1 MNSLG
6 EEIIV
11 KIGIKE
17 WLVPQISEH
26 CPVYNPTRF
35 ENKKIWFNRPG
46 RASTFIPKEGIV
58 QEWITS
64 ADVIKDRI
72 SIFTGKYNIS
82 LVFSNRRTFDLSI
95 KFSVSIMFRDV
106 YS

>member
-1 MNSLG
+1 MINSLG
-6 EEIIV
+6 VEIIA

-17 WLVPQISEH
+17 WLDPQISEH
-26 CPVYNPTRF
+26 CPENRPICF

-64 ADVIKDRI
+64 ADETKDRI
-72 SIFTGKYNIS
+72 SILTG
-82 LVFSNRRTFDLSI
+82 R
-95 KFSVSIMFRDV
+95 
-106 YS
+106 